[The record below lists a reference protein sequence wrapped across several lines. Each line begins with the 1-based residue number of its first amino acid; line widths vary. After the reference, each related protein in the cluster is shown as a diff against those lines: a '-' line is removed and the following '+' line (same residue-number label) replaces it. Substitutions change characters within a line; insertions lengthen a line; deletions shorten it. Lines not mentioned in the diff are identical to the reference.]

1 MLVDVFENFRNKY
14 IAIYKLDAAH
24 FLSVPGLT
32 WSACLK
38 STRVKLELLTKN
50 YMLMMIGKWIRCE
63 ICHLTCRCAKANKD
77 MKNYKKNIEWS
88 YLKNL
93 DANKLYRW
101 AMFQKLPMNGFNWK
115 RMYLHFMKSS

>member
-1 MLVDVFENFRNKY
+1 MNSWERFNETTLPNEKAFYSKLYREDITNKDYIHAQKVFEEFNLKCLGEYHVPLLLVDVFENFRNKY

-50 YMLMMIGKWIRCE
+50 YMLMMIGK
-63 ICHLTCRCAKANKD
+63 
-77 MKNYKKNIEWS
+77 
-88 YLKNL
+88 
-93 DANKLYRW
+93 
-101 AMFQKLPMNGFNWK
+101 
-115 RMYLHFMKSS
+115 